1 MPPRPS
7 SPSIWYGPRRVPGSS
22 FMAAI
27 MGHVCPGR
35 NKFLTLE
42 HLFDNLV
49 DSLHPVPLRQTPEA
63 KQGRD
68 AGTSTSTRGQDRD
81 SRPRDRS
88 DSGPLRKP
96 GAHAGG
102 GATAPAALAERNAAR
117 SPDRDRR
124 PAARP
129 ADAADGNGDVRQAHA
144 RAG

>member
-1 MPPRPS
+1 
-7 SPSIWYGPRRVPGSS
+7 
-22 FMAAI
+22 MAAI

-35 NKFLTLE
+35 NKILTLE
-42 HLFDNLV
+42 HLFDNLM
-49 DSLHPVPLRQTPEA
+49 DSLHPAPLRQTPEA

-68 AGTSTSTRGQDRD
+68 AGTSTSTRWQDRD

-124 PAARP
+124 PAARG
-129 ADAADGNGDVRQAHA
+129 ADAADRHGNLPRAHPPA
-144 RAG
+144 

>member
-1 MPPRPS
+1 
-7 SPSIWYGPRRVPGSS
+7 
-22 FMAAI
+22 MAAI
-27 MGHVCPGR
+27 MGHVCSTR

-42 HLFDNLV
+42 HLFDNLE
-49 DSLHPVPLRQTPEA
+49 DSLHPAALRQTPEA

-68 AGTSTSTRGQDRD
+68 ADTSTSTRWQDRD
-81 SRPRDRS
+81 TRPRDRS

-124 PAARP
+124 PAARE
-129 ADAADGNGDVRQAHA
+129 ADAADGNGNLRQAHA
-144 RAG
+144 RAGAARSGHARLRTRSGHRPS

>member
-7 SPSIWYGPRRVPGSS
+7 SPRIWYAPRRTPGSS

-27 MGHVCPGR
+27 MGHGCSPR

-42 HLFDNLV
+42 HLFDTLV
-49 DSLHPVPLRQTPEA
+49 AASIPPTCVNPEA

-68 AGTSTSTRGQDRD
+68 AGTSTSTRWQDRD
-81 SRPRDRS
+81 TPPCDRS

-102 GATAPAALAERNAAR
+102 GATAPTALA
-117 SPDRDRR
+117 
-124 PAARP
+124 
-129 ADAADGNGDVRQAHA
+129 
-144 RAG
+144 